1 MIPKRRKNKLN
12 QTTIN
17 NLKEPGLVFHLPW
30 CINKNQYFA
39 IIIIQLMLTASIEV
53 ARYIAKYSFVVK
65 IKSYSEFDF
74 EWDI

>member
-1 MIPKRRKNKLN
+1 MMITN
-12 QTTIN
+12 QLLYQLSYKGMGGYIN
-17 NLKEPGLVFHLPW
+17 QKP
-30 CINKNQYFA
+30 YFA